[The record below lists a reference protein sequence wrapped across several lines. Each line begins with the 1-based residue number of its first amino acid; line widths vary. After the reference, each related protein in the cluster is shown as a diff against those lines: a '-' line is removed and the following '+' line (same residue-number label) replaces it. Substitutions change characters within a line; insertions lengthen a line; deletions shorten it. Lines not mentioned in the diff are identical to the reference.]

1 MNIYCF
7 EKLLNQEKTMEKVKL
22 TLIDDKGKIVNE
34 ILYDDVAEAIERMTD
49 LREKY
54 SVELKFVDVDN

>member
-1 MNIYCF
+1 MG
-7 EKLLNQEKTMEKVKL
+7 KAKL